1 MVDGGHTLAVLV
13 LTGLLAVAGTSVAA
27 GEGPAAAQSDSD
39 VPDAR
44 LVVEEVSI
52 TPETPLVGSPV
63 TVSVSVGNSRGSTS
77 AARIDRV
84 ELQYRDGES
93 LVEASDV
100 GSLSAGDDLSLP
112 LTTTFEEPGPKNVEV
127 VVAGTDADGDEVR
140 IARPVGLVVEQ
151 TDPIVELDVAEP
163 TAGVRANATVTVS
176 NPTQGSIRNVVAT
189 VASSGFERL
198 TEKSAVAELGA
209 GESTTLDVGVRPQR
223 AGDHR
228 FAVDVSYTTGA
239 GIQQTKRV
247 ARTVSVS
254 PLVTDVG
261 VQVTQVVGPP
271 PGEQAQDTLAS
282 LVGGSGSGS
291 EDEEGPKPPRARVR
305 VTNFGN
311 APVEDVVVVPNASD
325 ATLARQRVATRLS
338 VGESRSVTVDLSALS
353 DPADLGVAVDYRV
366 GTESGTE
373 RTTLPYRPER
383 GRIRLTGINVTQT
396 GENTVT
402 VSGNAGNVGTGAIS
416 GLVVQAGNGSGVIPA
431 DQKGRYF
438 VGPIESGQFTP
449 FEVQVTVTDENQTT
463 VPLNLTYRVDDRLQT
478 RTVRLG
484 FNDRIVNAS
493 EEPAGGG
500 SGFLLVGLLVVTFAL
515 VGIYVIR

>member
-13 LTGLLAVAGTSVAA
+13 LTGLLAVAGVSIAA
-27 GEGPAAAQSDSD
+27 GEAPTAVQSDSD

-44 LVVEEVSI
+44 LVVEDVSI

-140 IARPVGLVVEQ
+140 IARPVRLVVEQ
-151 TDPIVELDVAEP
+151 TDPIVELDMAEP
-163 TAGVRANATVTVS
+163 TAGIRANATVTVS

-189 VASSGFERL
+189 VASGRFERL
-198 TEKSAVAELGA
+198 TEKSAIAELGA
-209 GESTTLDVGVRPQR
+209 GEAATLDVGVRPRQ
-223 AGDHR
+223 AGDQR

-239 GIQQTKRV
+239 GVQQTKRV
-247 ARTVSVS
+247 GRTASVS

-261 VQVTQVVGPP
+261 VQVTQVIGPP

-282 LVGGSGSGS
+282 LVGGSES
-291 EDEEGPKPPRARVR
+291 EEEEGPKPPRARVR

-311 APVEDVVVVPNASD
+311 APVKDVVVVPNASSGS
-325 ATLARQRVATRLS
+325 LARQRVATALS
-338 VGESRSVTVDLSALS
+338 VGESRSVTVDLSELS
-353 DPADLGVAVDYRV
+353 GPADLGVAVDYRV

-402 VSGNAGNVGTGAIS
+402 VSGNAGNVGTGPIA
-416 GLVVQAGNGSGVIPA
+416 GLVVQAGNGSGVVPA

-438 VGPIESGQFTP
+438 IGPIESGQFTP
-449 FEVQVTVTDENQTT
+449 FEVQVTITDENQTT
-463 VPLNLTYRVDDRLQT
+463 VPLNLTYRVDDQLRT

-484 FNDRIVNAS
+484 FNERIVNAS
-493 EEPAGGG
+493 EQPTGGG